1 MEVFDFFEQLARH
14 CSDGECEGCDARE
27 FCYTAP
33 RSMTEDLI
41 RQTINRM
48 NHCGGEN
55 TMKIKESIQKIIQEA
70 IAESIQETVQEII
83 QELTEETKQE

>member
-14 CSDGECEGCDARE
+14 CSDGECEGCGARE

-55 TMKIKESIQKIIQEA
+55 TMKIKESIQ
-70 IAESIQETVQEII
+70 ETVQEII

>member
-48 NHCGGEN
+48 NN
-55 TMKIKESIQKIIQEA
+55 SIKK
-70 IAESIQETVQEII
+70 
-83 QELTEETKQE
+83 ELYS

>member
-14 CSDGECEGCDARE
+14 CSDGECEGCGARE

-48 NHCGGEN
+48 DLCGSED
-55 TMKIKESIQKIIQEA
+55 MQKHKDIP
-70 IAESIQETVQEII
+70 TR
-83 QELTEETKQE
+83 